1 MSWWWSGYSQAKIF
15 PINLWFPLIPA
26 ASTPCEYAATIYDFI
41 SAARNHPHT
50 ADAEP
55 CGLDHHAN
63 LRNKKIKDFKPL
75 IGGSGSS
82 GGVAKGVTNAA
93 ITPIVVITP
102 HFTPTP
108 PCHPASD
115 CGATNPSSSSFS
127 FSSSSSSSFSSL
139 VWWLR
144 WSFQWGQVRRKIWR
158 ESAHVVQWTKPS
170 PWLDS
175 LLSASTRIQ
184 PLSLFDFLVLLLPL
198 LLVIIPPSS
207 LWIITR
213 GGWQAREQSHTGGVY
228 HRRQHA
234 AQRTSEVDSPYTSDT
249 VQVYKCKNLKRLSLF
264 FVPLT
269 KWRFFCIFSLFYA
282 EIKSQF
288 ALRIVSFS

>member
-1 MSWWWSGYSQAKIF
+1 MSWWWSGYFQAKIF

-55 CGLDHHAN
+55 CWLDHHPN

-75 IGGSGSS
+75 IGGPGRS

-115 CGATNPSSSSFS
+115 CGAANPSSSSFS

-139 VWWLR
+139 VWWCR
-144 WSFQWGQVRRKIWR
+144 WSFQWGQVRRNTTCAWR
-158 ESAHVVQWTKPS
+158 ELAHVVRWTKPS

-184 PLSLFDFLVLLLPL
+184 RLSLCDFLVLLPL
-198 LLVIIPPSS
+198 LVLVIIPPSS

-234 AQRTSEVDSPYTSDT
+234 AQRTSEVDSPYTSEFIINGT
-249 VQVYKCKNLKRLSLF
+249 VQEQELEKTLIIICATHERAF
-264 FVPLT
+264 FVAFPN
-269 KWRFFCIFSLFYA
+269 RNFFYFFMWT
-282 EIKSQF
+282 
-288 ALRIVSFS
+288 